1 MKRYSGLVVS
11 LVVLG
16 SIMVSIFASSN
27 SSHAEATTKSA
38 GSFFDVKSNFWA
50 KSSIDYAVSKGYL
63 KGVGNGLFKPDAPV
77 TRAELAA
84 VLSRVSIN
92 TENQVN
98 GEFPDLAGH
107 WSKDEVNRAAAL
119 GFFKPIDFPNGF
131 KPTQKLTR
139 TEMAKWMVHGLAA
152 HDADFGQALKDTADT
167 LVPVAEY
174 YKGGLNKLDYP
185 IVSVALGTG
194 LMTGYPDGTFG
205 TGKTT
210 TRAEVA
216 AILMRYESIQTKAA
230 NSYRDLNEMRAL
242 ATQGTNLE
250 IITPYVIDPVK
261 KFTNILNKKIS
272 TRNNIG
278 TLKLKRMVVVDYNKS
293 KQMKGVYAPLFVDKT
308 VTGSD
313 EYFYTFSEV
322 SFTPNVDKL
331 EENTFVNG
339 SSLNI
344 ASSMGIRAPE
354 AQRKYGILSIEP
366 EWYPSIFKKGIEST
380 FWVGYWIK
388 RNNDPKSNSIEGDI
402 YTIDGGFTTI
412 ISIPRESKKI

>member
-38 GSFFDVKSNFWA
+38 DRFLDVKANFWA

-98 GEFPDLAGH
+98 GEFPDLVGH

-119 GFFKPIDFPNGF
+119 GFFKPSDFPNGF
-131 KPTQKLTR
+131 KPTRKLTR
-139 TEMAKWMVHGLAA
+139 TEMAKWMVYGLAA
-152 HDADFGQALKDTADT
+152 HDADYGQALKDTADT

-194 LMTGYPDGTFG
+194 LMSGYPDGTFG

-230 NSYRDLNEMRAL
+230 NSYRDLNELREVGL
-242 ATQGTNLE
+242 TGTNVLSISKKVTWGNYNGKDLTLDRIMRTPIDAKNHIGSLVLHRMIYVDASPGVKNRGIYADMFAE
-250 IITPYVIDPVK
+250 PGDVVDDYYRIYTDISITPK
-261 KFTNILNKKIS
+261 
-272 TRNNIG
+272 
-278 TLKLKRMVVVDYNKS
+278 
-293 KQMKGVYAPLFVDKT
+293 KT
-308 VTGSD
+308 VTNSMSFVSALDWVIGTG
-313 EYFYTFSEV
+313 TF
-322 SFTPNVDKL
+322 TLAGKY
-331 EENTFVNG
+331 G
-339 SSLNI
+339 YSSLRQTGY
-344 ASSMGIRAPE
+344 SKSEG
-354 AQRKYGILSIEP
+354 KYI
-366 EWYPSIFKKGIEST
+366 T
-380 FWVGYWIK
+380 F
-388 RNNDPKSNSIEGDI
+388 GDI
-402 YTIDGGFTTI
+402 MPGGKTTRVWVRSAYVKDNYMDI
-412 ISIPRESKKI
+412 VTGTGTYASLKVE